1 MLNIRKANLE
11 DIAQL
16 SVLFN
21 DYRIFYHQ
29 ASDLTLAETYLAARM
44 KAQESVIF
52 VAEWQ
57 GELSGFSQLY
67 PTFCSVACAPY
78 FVLYD
83 LFVAKSARRQ
93 GAAEALLKASA
104 EFAREQGADRLEL
117 ATAIDNTQAQE
128 LYEKCGWELDQ
139 TFFHYALPL
148 RT

>member
-1 MLNIRKANLE
+1 MLNIRKANLQ
-11 DIAQL
+11 DIPQL

-21 DYRIFYHQ
+21 DYRIFYRQ
-29 ASDLTLAETYLAARM
+29 APDLALAETYLAARLQ
-44 KAQESVIF
+44 AQESVIF
-52 VAEWQ
+52 VAESA
-57 GELSGFSQLY
+57 GELMGFTQLY

-83 LFVAKSARRQ
+83 LFVAKSGRRN
-93 GAAEALLKASA
+93 GVAEALLKAA
-104 EFAREQGADRLEL
+104 ADFAREQGAERLEL

-148 RT
+148 NV